1 MKILIADDSP
11 IIREIAELLARLN
24 VGIRMLDMQSKLV
37 GFERMKTLTL
47 TAGAAAHEINQPLTV
62 IIGNSDILLLK
73 LDAEN
78 DVRHNVEHIREAG
91 KRISE
96 IVKKMGEIK
105 LFVTKSY
112 VGSTNIIDFDAS
124 AEAPQE

>member
-1 MKILIADDSP
+1 
-11 IIREIAELLARLN
+11 
-24 VGIRMLDMQSKLV
+24 MLDMQSKLV

>member
-105 LFVTKSY
+105 LFVTKPY